1 MEQDIESLYHA
12 VEVTNNAEKSYIM
25 EWLEAQGIDSSK
37 LEGLFKFPML
47 VYTSDGTWMTE
58 YEKVET
64 TVSFREFINGL
75 EVELPKVLF
84 KVQGR
89 AGGAIGKLLGGFIVT
104 SELPYKVFMALNLD
118 YVTFEKSAV
127 KLYANSEKTEDE
139 LILIKE
145 CLQELTEFG
154 FGDFTMEEGTP

>member
-89 AGGAIGKLLGGFIVT
+89 DGGKIGQLLGGFEVDT
-104 SELPYKVFMALNLD
+104 ELPYKVFKALGIKYITIKNGGLKIHINTISTKEE
-118 YVTFEKSAV
+118 VS
-127 KLYANSEKTEDE
+127 
-139 LILIKE
+139 LIKE

-154 FGDFTMEEGTP
+154 FGDFEIKRGN